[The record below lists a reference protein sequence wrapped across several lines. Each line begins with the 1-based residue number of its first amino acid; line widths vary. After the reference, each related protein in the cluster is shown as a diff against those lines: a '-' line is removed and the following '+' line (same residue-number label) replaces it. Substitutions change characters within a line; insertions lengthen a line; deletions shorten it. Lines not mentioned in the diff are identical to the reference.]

1 MKHYGL
7 HASVGRVASMKQPHN
22 PEAVPRWLPLL
33 RRLVLPLLAAI
44 VAQEI
49 SVLGAEAMPG
59 RSDDLSAFV
68 GISRRDE
75 RYFELSNG
83 QSYIPIGLNMIAPD
97 GAFGPGETNG
107 LRRMGDW
114 FAKLAANGGNFAR
127 VWLSSDFWD
136 VEHERSGT
144 YDEAKARRI
153 DALLDAARRHG
164 IRLKL
169 TLEHFREM
177 SDNPRQRW
185 ANKLLHQVVHGGTAT
200 NMADF
205 FSGSNSRDRFK
216 AKLDWFAARYGSDP
230 IVFGW
235 ELWNEI
241 NAVSGG
247 DYMAWTEAMLPEL
260 HRRFPKNLAMQSLGS
275 FDGDYAR
282 TPYQRLTQL
291 AGNDLA
297 QVHRY
302 LDLGARYPI
311 CHEPV
316 DVLAADAVRTLL
328 AWEPHRPVLLAESGA
343 VEPGHSGPSKLYAK
357 DKEGIILHDVLF
369 APFFAGAAGPGH
381 CWHWG
386 EFVDRNNLWHHFARF
401 AEAVKNVDVPGERF
415 KTMQIETPRLRVYVL
430 KGQRTTLVWCR
441 DRENTWRTELE
452 AGQPP
457 APVKASLDLTGLA
470 SGSATVKGRA
480 FDPWRGLWSD
490 LQIVNKTCDL
500 PQFTRSLAL
509 VLRSE
514 D

>member
-1 MKHYGL
+1 M
-7 HASVGRVASMKQPHN
+7 RQPHG
-22 PEAVPRWLPLL
+22 PKALLWTLALL
-33 RRLVLPLLAAI
+33 RRWVLLSLFVIAAEE
-44 VAQEI
+44 V
-49 SVLGAEAMPG
+49 SVFGANDSLG

-68 GISRRDE
+68 SISRRDE

-83 QSYIPIGLNMIAPD
+83 HGYIPIGLNMIAPD

-107 LRRMGDW
+107 LRRMDDW
-114 FAKLAANGGNFAR
+114 FTKLVANGGNFTR

-136 VEHERSGT
+136 VEHEHSGI
-144 YDEAKARRI
+144 YDEAKSHRI
-153 DALLDAARRHG
+153 DALLDLARRHG

-177 SDNPRQRW
+177 SENPRQRW
-185 ANKLLHQVVHGGTAT
+185 ANKLLHQVGHGGTAT

-205 FSGSNSRDRFK
+205 FSGSASRGRFR

-230 IVFGW
+230 IIFGW

-247 DYMAWTEAMLPEL
+247 DYMAWTQAMLPEL
-260 HRRFPKNLAMQSLGS
+260 HRRFPNNLAMQSLGS

-282 TPYQRLTQL
+282 AAYQRLTQMP
-291 AGNDLA
+291 GNDVA

-311 CHEPV
+311 CHEAV

-328 AWEPHRPVLLAESGA
+328 AWDPHRPVLLAESGA
-343 VEPGHSGPSKLYAK
+343 VEPGHSGPSKLYSK
-357 DKEGIILHDVLF
+357 DREGIILHDLLF

-386 EFVDRNNLWHHFARF
+386 EYVDRNNLWHHFARF
-401 AEAVKNVDVPGERF
+401 AEVVKEVDVPGEHF
-415 KTMQIETPRLRVYVL
+415 KPMQIENPRLRVYVL
-430 KGQRTTLVWCR
+430 KGQQTTLVWCR
-441 DRENTWRTELE
+441 DREATWQTELE
-452 AGQPP
+452 AGQSPT
-457 APVKASLDLTGLA
+457 PVKESLDLTGMA
-470 SGSATVKGRA
+470 SGSATLKGRA
-480 FDPWRGLWSD
+480 YDPWRGLWSD
-490 LQIVNKTCDL
+490 LPIKNWACEL
-500 PQFTRSLAL
+500 PEFTRSVVL

-514 D
+514 H